1 MQRRV
6 ILLRLDPDLH
16 VDRHRFVFGFLRW
29 PLVHTLRQRLV
40 FGFLRLPLEH
50 GLPKV
55 SFLVRLGSSCI
66 RVIADISVYDI
77 AR

>member
-1 MQRRV
+1 MHRRV
-6 ILLRLDPDLH
+6 ILLRLNPDLH
-16 VDRHRFVFGFLRW
+16 VDRHRLVFGFLRW

-55 SFLVRLGSSCI
+55 SFLVRLGSSCMC
-66 RVIADISVYDI
+66 VITDSTIYDI